1 MKTSFKILII
11 IILINIVINIITIYS
26 ISISPS
32 MRNLGLRVVVFKEKK
47 IGKIIKSFQA
57 ISEMYYN
64 KVIICTAN
72 GIHTYNKDFTE
83 DEKLII
89 ETLLSLCY

>member
-1 MKTSFKILII
+1 MKTVFKILIL
-11 IILINIVINIITIYS
+11 IILINILINIITIYS
-26 ISISPS
+26 ISISPRL
-32 MRNLGLRVVVFKEKK
+32 RNLGLRIVVFKEKK
-47 IGKIIKSFQA
+47 IGKILKGFQVL
-57 ISEMYYN
+57 SEMYYN
-64 KVIICTAN
+64 KVLICTAN